1 MHIVYVHTYRHLFAV
16 KKKKSQKTVHTLSPN
31 QDILLMTC
39 TDVNMFITCCQKPYT
54 FAGGNKDIVW
64 LGLDNTR

>member
-16 KKKKSQKTVHTLSPN
+16 KKKSQKTVHTLSPN

-54 FAGGNKDIVW
+54 FAGSNKDIVW